1 MNTNNTIELQ
11 LIQSFCYQKSIQYD
25 LLMSKSRKEPF
36 VFYRHCLM
44 YVMKMI
50 LGLKEEYIASI
61 MKCTHGN
68 VNIMTKKIKGFIDTK
83 DIKTIKTTNQLKEI
97 ISQFK

>member
-11 LIQSFCYQKSIQYD
+11 LIQSFCNQMSIQYFD
-25 LLMSKSRKEPF
+25 LISKSRKEPF

-44 YVMKMI
+44 YYMKMI

-61 MKCTHGN
+61 MKCKHAN
-68 VNIMTKKIKGFIDTK
+68 VNLMSRKIKGFIDIK
-83 DIKTIKTTNQLKEI
+83 DKATIETITQLK
-97 ISQFK
+97 QFIY

>member
-11 LIQSFCYQKSIQYD
+11 LIRSFCNQRSLHYD
-25 LLMSKSRKEPF
+25 LLISKSRKEPF

-44 YVMKMI
+44 YYMKMI

-61 MKCTHGN
+61 MHCTHGN
-68 VNIMTKKIKGFIDTK
+68 VNLMTKKIKGFIDIK
-83 DIKTIKTTNQLKEI
+83 DKATIETITQLK
-97 ISQFK
+97 QFIY